1 MLWMSS
7 TDKGICFRNLYA
19 VTILDEIKRHSKVAV
34 NENEIL
40 FIFPSFSQV
49 REATNRVVLNAS
61 DLEIRSVT
69 CSGQGMR
76 V

>member
-1 MLWMSS
+1 MRL
-7 TDKGICFRNLYA
+7 L
-19 VTILDEIKRHSKVAV
+19 LDEIKRHSKVAV
-34 NENEIL
+34 NENKIL

-76 V
+76 VWLVGDVCCSPLC